1 MKYVLILGN
10 GFSIDLLGHIRNG
23 DTTPL
28 SNLLCFGDKL
38 PWPQN
43 GKSAF
48 ISFRNTPFLWLL
60 GVRPSNGSEKNNRI
74 IENIITCANAY
85 YLKPKEKR
93 NFGDGEKRKAY
104 IAAYKELIIYL
115 KYLFV
120 YLDENYV
127 FNKKDIEEWPWAKF
141 LQKINNDVD
150 IEFIDII
157 TFNYDVWIEKVLTC
171 LGINYSI
178 NVFEP
183 VGENK
188 FRITKP
194 HGSISFVHKTRIN
207 FDAFN
212 INYHGELLDGA
223 SSDFDVLENDF
234 RHNTPIVAMIPPAG
248 DSERFKLTWA
258 GNMRDA
264 AIDIAKNVDRSDKV
278 LLCGISYWHVD
289 RQEIDEILINIPDST
304 EISYINPEPPET
316 MDAVLT
322 SLFDNYEHFTSVG
335 RYIGENNA

>member
-150 IEFIDII
+150 IEFIA
-157 TFNYDVWIEKVLTC
+157 
-171 LGINYSI
+171 
-178 NVFEP
+178 NV
-183 VGENK
+183 
-188 FRITKP
+188 T
-194 HGSISFVHKTRIN
+194 
-207 FDAFN
+207 
-212 INYHGELLDGA
+212 
-223 SSDFDVLENDF
+223 
-234 RHNTPIVAMIPPAG
+234 
-248 DSERFKLTWA
+248 KLT
-258 GNMRDA
+258 
-264 AIDIAKNVDRSDKV
+264 IEQIKELKKS
-278 LLCGISYWHVD
+278 
-289 RQEIDEILINIPDST
+289 
-304 EISYINPEPPET
+304 
-316 MDAVLT
+316 
-322 SLFDNYEHFTSVG
+322 
-335 RYIGENNA
+335 